1 MQDVLSTCS
10 FVPSGLLAPSS
21 PVQALLE
28 PQVTG
33 NLAAPRGHPQALE
46 ELKAGSRR
54 EVVWREMF
62 VGDEHTAMLRE
73 PCGSWSWQPSDCPA
87 CFG

>member
-1 MQDVLSTCS
+1 MQEVLSTCS

-21 PVQALLE
+21 PLQALLE
-28 PQVTG
+28 PQVTE
-33 NLAAPRGHPQALE
+33 NLAAPRGYPQALE

-62 VGDEHTAMLRE
+62 VGDEHTATPRE
-73 PCGSWSWQPSDCPA
+73 PCGSWNWQPSGCPA
-87 CFG
+87 YFG